1 MSAVTLVANPI
12 HEGWTLTHAGGDAP
26 SQVERATIPA
36 QVPGSAPLDLD
47 RAGLL
52 PDGPREDGTAADWMA
67 WCEWRYATV
76 FAATPATE
84 GERVDLVFDGLD
96 TVATVRLND
105 TEIARTK
112 NMHRSYRFDVREL
125 VTGGANRLTVDFA
138 SALAYARGVDADARR
153 GDVTRAYRGVRK
165 MAWGFG
171 PFGGAPAHSAGIR
184 GGVRIERWRVA
195 RLDEVR
201 PLVSFDRDTGRVQV
215 HVRVERASGEPLTVW
230 ASVAGAEASAQ
241 IPPGEVTGV
250 VTVEAPQI
258 EAWWPHGHGPA
269 RLYDLVVDLH
279 STDERLDTH
288 ARRVGFRSVTLDGAV
303 NALPATE
310 HTTADA
316 GEEFADPPQVSP
328 RTERVSVTVNDRQV
342 DLTVAL
348 WTPLDTVL
356 ARVTV
361 EQVRAVVERQR
372 DAGVG
377 VLHVD
382 GVGVYESPEFY
393 QVCDELGMFVVQDP
407 PFVGDGYRTGAP
419 VQGEAIEETREHVA
433 RLAPHPSLLTY
444 GTVEDRAYGS
454 LVSGIIAV
462 LDPARLTT

>member
-1 MSAVTLVANPI
+1 MSAVTFVSNPI
-12 HEGWTLTHAGGDAP
+12 HEGWTLTHTGGDAP
-26 SQVERATIPA
+26 SDVERVSIPA
-36 QVPGSAPLDLD
+36 HVPGSVPLDLD

-52 PDGPREDGTAADWMA
+52 PDGPREDGTAADWMN
-67 WCEWRYATV
+67 WCEWRYATQ
-76 FAATPATE
+76 FAATPATP
-84 GERVDLVFDGLD
+84 GERVDVVFDGLD
-96 TVATVRLND
+96 TVATVKLND
-105 TEIARTK
+105 MEIARTK

-125 VTGGANRLTVDFA
+125 VVGGANELTVDFV

-171 PFGGAPAHSAGIR
+171 PFGAKAAHTAGIW

-201 PLVSFDRDTGRVQV
+201 PLVTLDGDSGRVQV
-215 HVRVERASGEPLTVW
+215 HVRVERAAGEPLTVY
-230 ASVAGAEASAQ
+230 ASLAGAESSAQ
-241 IPPGEVTGV
+241 IPPGEVSGV
-250 VTVEAPQI
+250 VTVEAPNI

-288 ARRVGFRSVTLDGAV
+288 ARRIGFRSAVLTGAV
-303 NALPATE
+303 NA
-310 HTTADA
+310 ADA
-316 GEEFADPPQVSP
+316 GVEIPDTPQVSP
-328 RTERVSVTVNDRQV
+328 RTERVSVTVNSQPLDLQV
-342 DLTVAL
+342 ER
-348 WTPLDTVL
+348 WMPLDTVL
-356 ARVTV
+356 SRIAA
-361 EQVRAVVERQR
+361 EDVRARIEQMR
-372 DAGVG
+372 DAGAG
-377 VLHVD
+377 VIHVD
-382 GVGVYESPEFY
+382 GVGVYESPLFY
-393 QVCDELGMFVVQDP
+393 QTCDELGLFVVQDP
-407 PFVGDGYRTGAP
+407 PFVGDGYRAGAP

-462 LDPARLTT
+462 LDHDRLTT